1 MSTPISQPAVVHP
14 VPEQAPRREAA
25 SLRTGARD
33 RPGAATL
40 EGSRRGRTAVTT
52 TTRPQPLARRQRAA
66 LRDLVD
72 ADRLPGQPV
81 LSAAALAQALAG
93 RSPIDAGC
101 WDELTDLH
109 VDVIPG
115 DGDTLAGAVSWAI
128 RPGDHTGV
136 LLWLHA
142 REQPAP
148 VAALIEHAT
157 AQHDGPWQAFDFA
170 TALTLGVEA
179 LPVAHRPV
187 TAAALTAR
195 GFLGRDLWRYLHRW
209 LTDLP
214 PRPALELT
222 VTPAR
227 LDGWALSTS
236 DGAGT
241 VEVTAPVGGTAM
253 IGWLGVD
260 PTARGRGLGA
270 ALLHAALH
278 HLAGHGASDVVLYVD
293 DDEPGGERDRTA
305 ANHLYD
311 RTGFTQIDRL
321 HSYSRP

>member
-1 MSTPISQPAVVHP
+1 MNTPITPTNAARR
-14 VPEQAPRREAA
+14 APRRALA
-25 SLRTGARD
+25 PLLTGPVG

-52 TTRPQPLARRQRAA
+52 TTRPQPLAHRHRAA

-72 ADRLPGQPV
+72 ADRLPGQPA
-81 LSAAALAQALAG
+81 LSACALAEALAG
-93 RSPIDAGC
+93 RSPIDSGWWA
-101 WDELTDLH
+101 ELTDLH
-109 VDVIPG
+109 VEAITAP
-115 DGDTLAGAVSWAI
+115 GDTLAGAVSWAI
-128 RPGDHTGV
+128 RPSDNTGV

-142 REQPAP
+142 REQPAT
-148 VAALIEHAT
+148 VAALVEHAT
-157 AQHDGPWQAFDFA
+157 AQHAGPWHAFDFA
-170 TALTLGVEA
+170 SALTLGVEA

-187 TAAALTAR
+187 TADALTTR
-195 GFLGRDLWRYLHRW
+195 GFTGRDLWRYLHRP

-214 PRPALELT
+214 PRPDLELT
-222 VTPAR
+222 VSPAR
-227 LDGWALSTS
+227 LDGWSLTTS

-278 HLAGHGASDVVLYVD
+278 HLAERGATDAVLYVD
-293 DDEPGGERDRTA
+293 DDEPGGDRDRAA

-311 RTGFTQIDRL
+311 RAGFTQIDRL